1 MGFRI
6 PPPQCRS
13 GLAGIGADVAPK
25 IAVLILIED
34 LGLQLPMPFKR
45 STLGEQVLVKVSHV
59 DPRKT

>member
-1 MGFRI
+1 MH
-6 PPPQCRS
+6 RS

-25 IAVLILIED
+25 IAVALILIED

-45 STLGEQVLVKVSHV
+45 SVTLGEQVLVKVSHV